1 MDVDPKFGQ
10 VNTLGTIAGINCR
23 GGVSATCW
31 VTLAGQEVFLIA
43 LDTDGKIRG
52 LGVMLQL

>member
-10 VNTLGTIAGINCR
+10 VNTLGTIAGIKCR

-31 VTLAGQEVFLIA
+31 VTLAGQEVFVF
-43 LDTDGKIRG
+43 DS
-52 LGVMLQL
+52 VSH